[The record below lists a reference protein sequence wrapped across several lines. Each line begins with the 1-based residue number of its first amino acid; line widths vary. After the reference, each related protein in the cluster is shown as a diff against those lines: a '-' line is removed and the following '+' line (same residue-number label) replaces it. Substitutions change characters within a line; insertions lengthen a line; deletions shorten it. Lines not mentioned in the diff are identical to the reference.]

1 MPQAIRVAISIN
13 DMVDHV
19 ESLCR
24 SHEIALYYLQNRSE
38 KSYALREV
46 SEIFVAPIKS
56 AVSYVVALH
65 EIGHVLGRHQESRRC
80 MVRERWAWDWAK
92 RNALVWTP
100 VMEKHADG
108 SLKWYADGGAAIVDQ
123 NWQSPG
129 L

>member
-46 SEIFVAPIKS
+46 SEF
-56 AVSYVVALH
+56 L
-65 EIGHVLGRHQESRRC
+65 
-80 MVRERWAWDWAK
+80 
-92 RNALVWTP
+92 
-100 VMEKHADG
+100 
-108 SLKWYADGGAAIVDQ
+108 
-123 NWQSPG
+123 
-129 L
+129 